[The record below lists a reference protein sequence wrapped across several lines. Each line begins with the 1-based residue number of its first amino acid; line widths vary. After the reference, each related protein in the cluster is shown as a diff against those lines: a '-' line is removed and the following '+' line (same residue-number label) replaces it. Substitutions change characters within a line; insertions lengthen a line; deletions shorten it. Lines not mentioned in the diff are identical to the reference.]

1 MARAGFAGSLVV
13 SAGWKGRNLNKG
25 LRDSKK
31 RVSDFGRS
39 LRRTVGTLALG
50 FGAFKGAQG
59 LVDLIGWSKNASRAF
74 FDLQLKWRQIKIAIA
89 DAVDGP
95 LSRFIEGLTAA
106 LDLAAGIMKLVQNFK
121 PPAWLES
128 LAKMFAKYAVPVMA
142 QSAVVTGQAAKMTV
156 DMGTEVMR
164 ELLTGSNSGDQA
176 VQP

>member
-59 LVDLIGWSKNASRAF
+59 LVDLIGWSKNASKAF
-74 FDLQLKWRQIKIAIA
+74 FGLQLKWRELKIAIA
-89 DAVDGP
+89 EAVDGP
-95 LSRFIEGLTAA
+95 LSKFLEIITESLDVAVRLVEKLNGLEIKA
-106 LDLAAGIMKLVQNFK
+106 
-121 PPAWLES
+121 PAWLEK
-128 LAKMFAKYAVPVMA
+128 LAFQFTRLAMGLGLPGFTVPRGDG
-142 QSAVVTGQAAKMTV
+142 SRSGLINQAIE
-156 DMGTEVMR
+156 DLGRGEP
-164 ELLTGSNSGDQA
+164 L
-176 VQP
+176 P